1 TMNPEEGELRPQL
14 LDRFGLC
21 VEISGERDVGLRKAI
36 VERVLLFEM
45 DDGTF
50 LGSWS
55 AGDARLKDTVRAA
68 RERLPRIPLPEN
80 LVRTVAEVN
89 NTLGISGHRGD
100 LAILKSA
107 RALAALRGGED
118 LAAADVRDAIRLA
131 LPHRVPRSGVSA
143 ARAYHVERLL
153 SWAFPGEAVEEDD
166 RGPVVPLPGTT
177 HGMKRGGVVFR
188 APAVTPQEQER
199 QAVERAQAK
208 RHRYEAAEAS
218 AGRKGPP
225 TCGDPDCDY
234 CQGYVE
240 ESIITPS
247 DPYEVRRIV
256 APKGRRL
263 SDAVGKRSKSR
274 TKSSRGRYV
283 RSIPWEKGRDIALDA
298 TLFAAAAGG
307 HVDPETRRVR
317 IALSDLRGKQRERK
331 VGNLVLVVMDAS
343 GSMETQQR
351 MVATKGAVL
360 SLLRDSY
367 VKRDRVGLIAF
378 RDAVGEVVVP
388 PTGSASQAA
397 MQLTWLASGGT
408 TPLSI
413 GLFAA
418 VKTLEM
424 EQTRD
429 PARKA
434 ILALITDGRA
444 NVAYFGGEP
453 LEEAVKIA
461 KTIRKMRVTS
471 LVIDAD
477 RMVAGPAALRSA
489 MEATQKGARTRGIF
503 SDGPARTV
511 ADALGAKYFSLAEMS
526 RSAILKAIRS
536 RMTL

>member
-1 TMNPEEGELRPQL
+1 
-14 LDRFGLC
+14 LC
-21 VEISGERDVGLRKAI
+21 VEISGERDVGFRKSI
-36 VERVLLFEM
+36 VERVLLFEGE
-45 DDGTF
+45 DAGFQEKWDRKDEELRIVVRDGR
-50 LGSWS
+50 
-55 AGDARLKDTVRAA
+55 ARLGRVY
-68 RERLPRIPLPEN
+68 
-80 LVRTVAEVN
+80 VADSLLKMVTEVN
-89 NTLGISGHRGD
+89 VTLGIAGHRGD
-100 LAILKSA
+100 LAILKTA
-107 RALAALRGGED
+107 RALAALRGGVE
-118 LAAADVRDAIRLA
+118 LSAADLRDAIRLA
-131 LPHRVPRSGVSA
+131 LPHRVPRSGVNA

-153 SWAFPGEAVEEDD
+153 SWAFPGEGDEDED

-177 HGMKRGGVVFR
+177 HGMKRGGVIFR
-188 APAVTPQEQER
+188 APTETPEGRER
-199 QAVERAQAK
+199 QAIERATAA

-218 AGRKGPP
+218 AGRTGPQ

-240 ESIITPS
+240 DSIITPS
-247 DPYEVRRIV
+247 DPYEVRKIV
-256 APKGRRL
+256 APKGRKL

-274 TKSSRGRYV
+274 TKSARGRYV
-283 RSIPWEKGRDIALDA
+283 RSVPWEKGRDIAIDA

-307 HVDPETRRVR
+307 HVDRKTHRVR
-317 IALSDLRGKQRERK
+317 IGLSDLRGKQRERK

-367 VKRDRVGLIAF
+367 VKRDRVGLISF
-378 RDAVGEVVVP
+378 RDSVAEVVVP

-424 EQTRD
+424 EQVRE
-429 PARKA
+429 PGRRA

-461 KTIRKMRVTS
+461 KTIRKMGITA

-489 MEATQKGARTRGIF
+489 MEATQKSARTRGIF

-511 ADALGAKYFSLAEMS
+511 ADAMGAKYFSLAEMS
-526 RSAILKAIRS
+526 RAGILKAIRS
-536 RMTL
+536 RMAL